1 MARQVHHVV
10 YCLRPENLDHA
21 VALWSD
27 VLGVQF
33 TEHTGNRALRVFYS
47 PDAGLELIS
56 PVPGSDAVPPRIAAF
71 LAERGEGVYTLVFEV
86 PAIGEAERRAEANGL
101 AVENRLSFPTL
112 DESDLTEAHGM
123 RLTLAETH
131 PGPAT

>member
-1 MARQVHHVV
+1 MTRRIHHIV

-27 VLGVQF
+27 VLGVEF
-33 TEHTGNRALRVFYS
+33 TEHTGNSALRVFYS

-71 LAERGEGVYTLVFEV
+71 LAERGEGAYTVAFEV
-86 PAIGEAERRAEANGL
+86 PAIAEAERSAVANGL

-112 DESDLTEAHGM
+112 DEADLTEVHGM

-131 PGPAT
+131 PEPPT